1 MELILAHLSAFILS
15 ILLLYIIFAAIRDNK
30 KLIKEE
36 TARRKVLMNKNTV
49 KIIRMYDDVILPE
62 YKTSGAVGMDICA
75 YEEKY
80 IAPGKI
86 VVLSTGIKIQLPDN
100 IECQVRS
107 RSGLSVNGIIVVN
120 SPGTIDPDY
129 TGEIKVILTNLGN
142 TSYPILKEDRIAQ
155 LVFAPIVRV
164 KFNEVKTFIETE
176 RGEGGFGSTGV
187 SLSV

>member
-1 MELILAHLSAFILS
+1 ME
-15 ILLLYIIFAAIRDNK
+15 
-30 KLIKEE
+30 
-36 TARRKVLMNKNTV
+36 TV

-75 YEEKY
+75 YIKKDISLYLNRTTIIE
-80 IAPGKI
+80 
-86 VVLSTGIKIQLPDN
+86 TGIKLQLPDN
-100 IECQVRS
+100 IEAQVRT
-107 RSGLSVNGIIVVN
+107 RSGMAVNGVTVAN

-129 TGEIKVILTNLGN
+129 TGEIKIILNYTTTFEHIPFVIKNG
-142 TSYPILKEDRIAQ
+142 DRIAQ

-187 SLSV
+187 SLSI